1 MCRIKKGPMQKTIT
15 LLFLTAFSTL
25 VFGQTNYEK
34 FKKLFKNNDT
44 TKIKSLF
51 AEWEKTNPNDPE
63 LYTSA
68 INFYFS
74 NSKQEIVSLDKQQK
88 SKESFNSQTA
98 QEKFRFRA
106 RPAMN
111 SPPSPMP
118 TVSYYFYEA
127 PN

>member
-1 MCRIKKGPMQKTIT
+1 MPNLRKADRPLAAIKTDRMQKTII
-15 LLFLTAFSTL
+15 LLFLTTISTL

-51 AEWEKTNPNDPE
+51 AEWEKTNPDDPE

-74 NSKQEIVSLDKQQK
+74 NSKQEIISIDKEQK
-88 SKESFNSQTA
+88 SKESFQ
-98 QEKFRFRA
+98 
-106 RPAMN
+106 
-111 SPPSPMP
+111 
-118 TVSYYFYEA
+118 
-127 PN
+127 